1 MSVSNLT
8 VEQLAIDT
16 IRTLSM
22 DAVQAANSGHPGTP
36 MALAPVAFQVWTSA
50 LRYDPAAPLWPNRDR
65 FVLSCGHASMLLYS
79 MIHLTG
85 IKAVD
90 HDGKVLPRPSI
101 TLDNIK
107 KFRQMG
113 SPCAG
118 HPEHGEA
125 AGIETTT
132 GPLGQ
137 GCGNSVGM
145 AIASK
150 WLGATYNRPGLE
162 LFDFNVYVV
171 CSDGDLMEGVASE
184 AASIAGH
191 LKLSN
196 LCWLYDDNKITIE
209 GETDLAFSEDVGK
222 RFEGL
227 GWNVVKVA
235 DANDLGALSKAL
247 DAFHRCKDKPTL
259 VIVRSIIGY
268 GSPNKANSHGAHG
281 APLGEDEI
289 KLTKAAYGWPADA
302 KFLVPEEVPAYF
314 AEKVGARGAEAHQQW
329 QAKYD
334 KYRKQFAKEAAEL
347 DAIFANKLPPG
358 WDGQLK
364 PFEANEKGMATRV
377 SSGKVLNMIAPK
389 LRWMVGGSADLAP
402 STMTLLD
409 GEKDFESDNYAGRNF
424 HFGIREHG
432 MGSVLN
438 GMSLCGLRAYGATF
452 FVFTDYM
459 RPAMRLSSI
468 MHQPVLYVLTH
479 DSIGLG
485 EDGPTHQPIEHLA
498 ACRAIPGLYVY
509 RPGDANEVLECYRSI
524 LEQHR
529 HPSALVLSRQNAPT
543 LDRSKLAPASG
554 AKKGGYVLSDCDGL
568 PQALILGTGT
578 ELSLCL
584 DAQKQL
590 ASEGYR
596 VRVVSMPCMEL
607 FGDQTPEYRDSV
619 LPPDVKVRIACEA
632 GIRQGWDM
640 FIGTPGHFVGMS
652 SFGGSAP
659 YTMLYEHFKITAAH
673 IVSETKAAMKE
684 INA

>member
-36 MALAPVAFQVWTSA
+36 MALAPVAFQIWSGVM
-50 LRYDPAAPLWPNRDR
+50 RYDPAAPHWPNRDR

-85 IKAVD
+85 IQAVD
-90 HDGKVLPRPSI
+90 HDGKVLSRPSI
-101 TLDNIK
+101 SLDDIK

-118 HPEHGEA
+118 HPEYNEA

-145 AIASK
+145 ALASK
-150 WLGATYNRPGLE
+150 WLGATYNRPGVD
-162 LFDFNVYVV
+162 LFDYNVYVI
-171 CSDGDLMEGVASE
+171 CSDGDLMEGVSGE

-196 LCWLYDDNKITIE
+196 LCWFYDDNRITIE
-209 GETDLAFSEDVGK
+209 GDTDLAFSEDVGK

-235 DANDLGALSKAL
+235 DANDLDALSQAL
-247 DAFHRCKDKPTL
+247 EAFQACKDKPTL
-259 VIVRSIIGY
+259 VIVRSIIGF

-281 APLGEDEI
+281 APLGEEEI
-289 KLTKAAYGWPADA
+289 KLTKTAYGWPADK
-302 KFLVPEEVPAYF
+302 KFYVPDEVPAYF
-314 AEKVGARGAEAHQQW
+314 ADKIGARGAEAHKAW
-329 QAKYD
+329 QAKFA
-334 KYRKQFAKEAAEL
+334 KYRTQFPKEAVEIE
-347 DAIFANKLPPG
+347 AITQRKLPPG
-358 WDGQLK
+358 WDSGLK

-377 SSGKVLNMIAPK
+377 SSGKVLNMLAPK
-389 LRWMVGGSADLAP
+389 VRWLVGGSADLAP

-409 GEKDFESDNYAGRNF
+409 GEKDFASDNYAGRNF

-438 GMSLCGLRAYGATF
+438 GMTLSGLRGYGATF

-509 RPGDANEVLECYRSI
+509 RPGDANEVLECYRAI
-524 LEQHR
+524 LEQDR
-529 HPSALVLSRQNAPT
+529 HPAALVLSRQNAPT

-554 AKKGGYVLSDCDGL
+554 ATKGGYILSDCEGT
-568 PQALILGTGT
+568 PQAILLGTGT

-584 DAQKQL
+584 DAQRQL
-590 ASEGYR
+590 TAEGYK

-607 FGDQTPEYRDSV
+607 FGDQPVEYRDNV
-619 LPPDVKVRIACEA
+619 LPPKVPVRIACEA

-640 FIGTPGHFVGMS
+640 FIGTQGHFVGMT

-659 YTMLYEHFKITAAH
+659 YTMLYEHYKITAAQ
-673 IVSETKAAMKE
+673 IVRHAKATIK
-684 INA
+684 

>member
-36 MALAPVAFQVWTSA
+36 MALAPVAFQVWTTA
-50 LRYDPAAPLWPNRDR
+50 LRYDPNAPLWPNRDR

-90 HDGKVLPRPSI
+90 HEGRVLSKQSI

-107 KFRQMG
+107 KFRQMN

-150 WLGATYNRPGLE
+150 WLAATYNRPGLD
-162 LFDFNVYVV
+162 LFDFNVYVL
-171 CSDGDLMEGVASE
+171 CSDGDLMEGVAAE

-196 LCWLYDDNKITIE
+196 LCWMYDDNRITIE
-209 GETDLAFSEDVGK
+209 GETDLAFSEDVGR

-227 GWNVVKVA
+227 GWNVLRVE
-235 DANDLGALSKAL
+235 DANDLRALSRAL
-247 DAFHRCKDKPTL
+247 DGFHRCKDKPTL

-289 KLTKAAYGWPADA
+289 RLTKAAYGWPADA

-314 AEKVGARGAEAHQQW
+314 AEKVGARGAAEHKQW
-329 QAKYD
+329 RAKFD
-334 KYRKQFAKEAAEL
+334 KYRMQFPKEAAEVE
-347 DAIFANKLPPG
+347 AIIANKLPAG
-358 WDGQLK
+358 WDANLK

-377 SSGKVLNMIAPK
+377 SSGKVLNMIAPN

-529 HPSALVLSRQNAPT
+529 HPAALVLSRQNAPT
-543 LDRSKLAPASG
+543 FDRSKVAPASG
-554 AKKGGYVLSDCDGL
+554 ATKGAYILNDCEGA
-568 PQALILGTGT
+568 PQALLIGTGT
-578 ELSLCL
+578 EWALCL

-607 FGDQTPEYRDSV
+607 FGDQTAEYRDSV
-619 LPPDVKVRIACEA
+619 LPPKVTVRIACEA

-640 FIGTPGHFVGMS
+640 FIGTPGHFVGMT

-659 YTMLYEHFKITAAH
+659 YNMLYEHFKITAAQ
-673 IVSETKAAMKE
+673 IVSHAKAAIKE
-684 INA
+684 IKG

>member
-8 VEQLAIDT
+8 IEQMAIDT

-50 LRYDPAAPLWPNRDR
+50 LRYDPSAPLWPNRDR

-85 IKAVD
+85 IKALD
-90 HDGKVLPRPSI
+90 ESGKVLSRPSI

-107 KFRQMG
+107 KFRQWE

-118 HPEHGEA
+118 HPEFGHA

-150 WLGATYNRPGLE
+150 WLGATYNRPGYE
-162 LFDFNVYVV
+162 LFDFNVYVL
-171 CSDGDLMEGVASE
+171 CSDGDLMEGVAGE

-196 LCWLYDDNKITIE
+196 LCWLYDDNRITIE

-227 GWNVVKVA
+227 GWNVVRVD
-235 DANDLGALSKAL
+235 DANDLGALQKAL
-247 DAFHRCKDKPTL
+247 DAFHARKDKPTL

-281 APLGEDEI
+281 APLGEEEI
-289 KLTKAAYGWPADA
+289 KLTKAAYGWPVDA
-302 KFLVPEEVPAYF
+302 KFYVPEEVPQYF
-314 AEKVGARGAEAHQQW
+314 AEKVGARGAEAHKTW
-329 QAKYD
+329 QGTFD
-334 KYRKQFAKEAAEL
+334 GYRKLYAQEAKEL
-347 DAIFANKLPPG
+347 DAIFAGKLPEG
-358 WDGQLK
+358 WDAGLK
-364 PFEANEKGMATRV
+364 PFEASEKGLATRV

-389 LRWMVGGSADLAP
+389 LRWLVGGSADLAP

-409 GEKDFESDNYAGRNF
+409 GEKDFEATSYSGRNF

-509 RPGDANEVLECYRSI
+509 RPADANEVLECYRSI

-529 HPSALVLSRQNAPT
+529 HPAALVLSRQNTPT
-543 LDRSKLAPASG
+543 FDRSKLEPASG
-554 AKKGGYVLSDCDGL
+554 AKKGGYVISDCEGT
-568 PQALILGTGT
+568 PQAILIGTGT
-578 ELSLCL
+578 ELALCL
-584 DAQKQL
+584 DAQKKL
-590 ASEGYR
+590 ADEGYR
-596 VRVVSMPCMEL
+596 TRVVSMPCMEL
-607 FGDQTPEYRDSV
+607 FGDQPREYRDSV
-619 LPPDVKVRIACEA
+619 LPPEVKVRVGCEA
-632 GIRQGWDM
+632 GIRQGWDE
-640 FIGTPGHFVGMS
+640 FIGTGPFVGMTK
-652 SFGGSAP
+652 FGGSAP
-659 YTMLYEHFKITAAH
+659 YTILYEQFKITAAH
-673 IVSETKAAMKE
+673 IVSNAKAA
-684 INA
+684 IDGVL